1 MREAISRH
9 QVAIERPIEVLMR
22 EAISQHVL
30 ADAGRTDEAH
40 DLALRR
46 ALERADRNELED
58 ALLDVLEAVVVLG
71 EHLHGTAC
79 DSRPSTTIPSHSD
92 AVKDALSR
100 PQSRHT
106 HSACTRHAIGMQ
118 SECNWHAISH
128 GTRTCSGE
136 RGGES
141 KWGGQSACMHTHLL
155 LVALAI

>member
-1 MREAISRH
+1 MREALSRH

-92 AVKDALSR
+92 ALKDALRR
-100 PQSRHT
+100 PRSRHT
-106 HSACTRHAIGMQ
+106 HSACTWHALGMQLARNQNAIGV
-118 SECNWHAISH
+118 SAGH
-128 GTRTCSGE
+128 GTRTCS
-136 RGGES
+136 
-141 KWGGQSACMHTHLL
+141 A
-155 LVALAI
+155 

>member
-71 EHLHGTAC
+71 EHLLGTARG
-79 DSRPSTTIPSHSD
+79 SRPSTTIQSHSV
-92 AVKDALSR
+92 ALKDALRR
-100 PQSRHT
+100 PQSRY
-106 HSACTRHAIGMQ
+106 A
-118 SECNWHAISH
+118 
-128 GTRTCSGE
+128 
-136 RGGES
+136 
-141 KWGGQSACMHTHLL
+141 HLL
-155 LVALAI
+155 S